1 MACDP
6 NQLVADAKCIQCN
19 IPNGAMPAVMVSLL
33 AQIAG
38 VSNDP
43 NTLVKNASPLQ
54 GITGSAVAAVIIS
67 LLCQIAKK

>member
-19 IPNGAMPAVMVSLL
+19 IPNGAMPAIMVSLL

-38 VSNDP
+38 VSADP

-54 GITGSAVAAVIIS
+54 GIPAGARGAVMIS
-67 LLCQIAKK
+67 LLCKIANK